1 MKKLIL
7 LTITFALAISSLY
20 GQRFKPDSIIIQE
33 INDQLWEPFKTTYA
47 AGDWEGFNAL
57 HTDDILRVSLWGGLR
72 VGDEYKKSNEKSFQ
86 RNTETKR
93 TIDFRFEHRI
103 HNDSTA
109 YEVGYYE
116 ITSTAPGKEPRNYYA
131 QFHVR
136 LKKEDGQWKIS
147 QDFDVDK
154 INGRKITKEDYY
166 HPDLTDLK

>member
-7 LTITFALAISSLY
+7 LTITSVLFFSSLY
-20 GQRFKPDSIIIQE
+20 GQKFKPDSTIIQD
-33 INDQLWEPFKTTYA
+33 INNQLWEPFKSTYA
-47 AGDWEGFNAL
+47 SGDWKGFNAL

-103 HNDSTA
+103 HNDTTA
-109 YEVGYYE
+109 YEVGYYQ
-116 ITSTAPGKEPRNYYA
+116 ITSVAPEKEPRMYYA

-136 LKKEDGQWKIS
+136 LKKENGQWKIS

-154 INGRKITKEDYY
+154 INGRKIAKEDYEN
-166 HPDLTDLK
+166 PDLTDLN